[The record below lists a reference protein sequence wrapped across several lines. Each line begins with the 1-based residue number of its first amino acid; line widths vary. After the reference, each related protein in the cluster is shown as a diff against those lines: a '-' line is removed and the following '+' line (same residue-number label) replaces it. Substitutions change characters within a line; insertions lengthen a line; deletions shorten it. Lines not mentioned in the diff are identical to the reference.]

1 MRIHDDWATPAF
13 DLRPAA
19 PGTGPFTGR
28 ELLRRWW
35 EHRRPVAAELALVEG
50 DGALLPLCRVDGA
63 VSFLGEA
70 DLFDYHS
77 PLGGGVPELVAGYV
91 QGLPAGTR
99 VRFDSLPEAA
109 AELMAKGLDHA
120 GLTADAAQHEV
131 TAVVDLPA
139 DFEEYL
145 AGLDK
150 KQRHE
155 VRRKERRF
163 ERMVGAPRLAT
174 DTSPAGLAHF
184 IRMHRQAPGDKG
196 AFMTEPVAVFFASL
210 LDVPG
215 AKVDLLVPDG
225 GGDPVAAAVG
235 FATDGAYFLYN
246 SAYDP
251 DHAAASPGVVL
262 LTELI
267 RRAIERGATRF
278 DFLKGDEEYKFRLGA
293 AARPLFVLEAT
304 R

>member
-1 MRIHDDWATPAF
+1 MRVHDDWATPAF
-13 DLRPAA
+13 DLDPVA

-28 ELLRRWW
+28 ALLRRWW
-35 EHRRPVAAELALVEG
+35 EHRRPAGADLALVEG
-50 DGALLPLCRVDGA
+50 DGGLLPLCQADGTVA
-63 VSFLGEA
+63 FLGEA

-77 PLGGGVPELVAGYV
+77 PLGDGVPELTAGFV
-91 QGLPAGTR
+91 GGLSAGTR

-109 AELMAKGLDHA
+109 AELMVKGLDHA
-120 GLTADAAQHEV
+120 GITTDARQHEV
-131 TAVVDLPA
+131 AAIVELPG

-163 ERMVGAPRLAT
+163 ERLVGAPRLVT
-174 DTSPAGLAHF
+174 DTTPAGLAHF
-184 IRMHRQAPGDKG
+184 VRMHRQAPGEKG
-196 AFMTEPVAVFFASL
+196 AFMTDPMAEFFASL

-215 AKVDLLVPDG
+215 AKVDLLVTDG
-225 GGDPVAAAVG
+225 GGDPVAAAMG

-251 DHAAASPGVVL
+251 SHGAASPGVVL

-267 RRAIERGATRF
+267 RRAIERGAGRF
-278 DFLKGDEEYKFRLGA
+278 DFLKGDEEYKYRLGA
-293 AARPLFVLEAT
+293 VPRPLFVLEAT

>member
-1 MRIHDDWATPAF
+1 MRVHDDWATPAF
-13 DLRPAA
+13 DLPPAA
-19 PGTGPFTGR
+19 AGTGPFTGR

-35 EHRRPVAAELALVEG
+35 EHRRPAGARLELVEG
-50 DGALLPLCRVDGA
+50 DAGLLPLCRADGA
-63 VSFLGEA
+63 VGFLGEE

-77 PLGGGVPELVAGYV
+77 PLGAGVPELVAGYV
-91 QGLPAGTR
+91 DGLPAGTR

-109 AELMAKGLDHA
+109 AELVAKGLDHA
-120 GLTADAAQHEV
+120 GLAAEASQHEV
-131 TAVVDLPA
+131 TAVVDLPG
-139 DFEEYL
+139 DFEAYL
-145 AGLDK
+145 AGLDA

-163 ERMVGAPRLAT
+163 ERMVGAPRLVT

-184 IRMHRQAPGDKG
+184 VRMHRQAPGEKG
-196 AFMTEPVAVFFASL
+196 SFMTGPMAAFFASL

-215 AKVDLLVPDG
+215 AKVDLLVSDG

-251 DHAAASPGVVL
+251 AHAAASPGVVL

-267 RRAIERGATRF
+267 RRAIERGAGRF

-293 AARPLFVLEAT
+293 VRRPLYALEAD